1 MKKDVILL
9 HEIDLSKNE
18 IKTAF
23 GISMQTISKLEKSN
37 PNFPKINTNNKFN
50 LLELIKFFQSNKQ
63 ANTTTDAKLR
73 LLELQS
79 KKLELSIREQE
90 NELVEIEHVKDTIQK
105 ITQKIKQ
112 TLEQLPRKI
121 SKKTENRSEMEIEV
135 IAKDIIAVEIE
146 KLLKDIDNVQG
157 K

>member
-1 MKKDVILL
+1 MKY
-9 HEIDLSKNE
+9 NE
-18 IKTAF
+18 IEITKQDMKVIF
-23 GISMQTISKLEKSN
+23 KISLQTIEKLIQTNSD
-37 PNFPKINTNNKFN
+37 FPKIQPTKKYN
-50 LLELIKFFQSNKQ
+50 LLECIHFFQKNGTTK

-90 NELVEIEHVKDTIQK
+90 NELVEIDHIKDTIQK

-121 SKKTENRSEMEIEV
+121 SKKTDNRSEMEIEV

-146 KLLKDIDNVQG
+146 KLLRDIDNVQG